1 MREKAAK
8 NTSVNPLT
16 PHNRL
21 PVEDRVSVNQNLYA
35 FLPSWPWHEKV
46 PCDLDIVY
54 RRLKEGHAISE
65 PSNQSRDGNVQLC
78 IGQTKVQLSHVRRYL
93 PRTNKETTS
102 PSSQCSAPEMEGV
115 GSSYFMPRHWRLPF
129 EKDSK

>member
-1 MREKAAK
+1 MKDSQSYLAKRNKDGNFERLLNPHLKVSRYPKGLHTLFLKREKAAK
-8 NTSVNPLT
+8 NTNINPLT

-21 PVEDRVSVNQNLYA
+21 PVEDRVSVDQNLYA

-46 PCDLDIVY
+46 PCDLNIVC

-78 IGQTKVQLSHVRRYL
+78 IG
-93 PRTNKETTS
+93 
-102 PSSQCSAPEMEGV
+102 
-115 GSSYFMPRHWRLPF
+115 
-129 EKDSK
+129 